1 MNNRRNKKLLG
12 TAILLLSLLGA
23 SGCTKDPKGNHKPVV
38 KLPST
43 KIVKKGELVQ
53 IEAFASDIDKD
64 ELSYLWRL
72 RTRPQGSQVSFEAID
87 TTTKKIAFKTDQY
100 GVYTVDFVAN
110 DDIVNSDVKTVTI
123 IATHIEGSWK
133 ADLTATR
140 KLNTFDPSETEE
152 VIESMSNLYK
162 FVFLKDGSIEGE
174 EGGSWRERDATTY
187 DITYQNG
194 KESSLQIVSEDK
206 LYFFHTLNSGK
217 EVRFV
222 YKRVLK

>member
-1 MNNRRNKKLLG
+1 MHNRRNKKLLG
-12 TAILLLSLLGA
+12 TAILLLSLLGT
-23 SGCTKDPKGNHKPVV
+23 SGCTKDPKGNHKPIV

-53 IEAFASDIDKD
+53 IEAFASDIDQD

-72 RTRPQGSQVSFEAID
+72 RTRPQGSQVSFEAIE
-87 TTTKKIAFKTDQY
+87 TETKKIAFKTDQY

-123 IATHIEGSWK
+123 IATHLEGSWK
-133 ADLTATR
+133 ADLTATK
-140 KLNTFDPSETEE
+140 KLNAFNPSEIEE
-152 VIESMSNLYK
+152 VVEAMSNLYK

-174 EGGSWRERDATTY
+174 EGGSWRERTPAIY

-194 KESSLQIVSEDK
+194 KETSLQIVSEDK
-206 LYFFHTLNSGK
+206 LYFFYMLNSGK
-217 EVRFV
+217 EVKLI
-222 YKRVLK
+222 YKRIKK